1 VIEMKKCTIAISEK
15 TRATLNK
22 LSELS
27 GLDVKY
33 FVDEWA
39 GQLQKILDKRGAM
52 QRISLMSIRSKKFD
66 NVITLV
72 EPLVLLSGKFP
83 DSVSDEEA
91 EKQLKGES

>member
-33 FVDEWA
+33 FVDEW
-39 GQLQKILDKRGAM
+39 GVKW
-52 QRISLMSIRSKKFD
+52 KKPE
-66 NVITLV
+66 L
-72 EPLVLLSGKFP
+72 
-83 DSVSDEEA
+83 
-91 EKQLKGES
+91 